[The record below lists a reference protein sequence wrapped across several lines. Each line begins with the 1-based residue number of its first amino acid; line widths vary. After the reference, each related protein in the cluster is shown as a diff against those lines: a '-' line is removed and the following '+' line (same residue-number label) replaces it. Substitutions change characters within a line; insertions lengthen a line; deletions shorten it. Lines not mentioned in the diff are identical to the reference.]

1 MKKYL
6 LLLVFILG
14 CDNPLDKV
22 YEPSTFR
29 TDFRAVQEFDS
40 LSSIKIA
47 FVIDYETPALGATY
61 QEILNRFSEI
71 QEELRIEDSILK
83 EELRLKKLEL
93 AELTRIR
100 DSINKVTDS
109 INQVNAARTRL
120 YIANRNKQKKIL
132 INVLDEWA
140 VPGKY
145 RQVILQEFDETPGIL
160 EIGEVK
166 LLDVRRISIDIGP
179 RILYTVPDLIKANKT
194 DLLD

>member
-100 DSINKVTDS
+100 DSINKVTDI

-120 YIANRNKQKKIL
+120 YIANRN
-132 INVLDEWA
+132 N
-140 VPGKY
+140 
-145 RQVILQEFDETPGIL
+145 
-160 EIGEVK
+160 
-166 LLDVRRISIDIGP
+166 LLS
-179 RILYTVPDLIKANKT
+179 L
-194 DLLD
+194 